1 MNRDL
6 ANASDVTLAMAIARW
21 DQEAL
26 AEVYRRN
33 AGPVFG
39 LARRVL
45 GDAAVAEEVVQEVFL
60 RLWHEPGRYDP
71 ERGSLRTFLLSQV
84 HSRAVDMLR
93 SDTARRQR
101 EVRATLVRRPRANMT
116 SSTSSWISQSPRGC
130 ATHWGSCNPASAAPS
145 NLPILAATPIGRWHQ
160 SSESPRAR
168 SRAASVQ
175 ACGECNHRSRPRD
188 WPSVKCNLPRR
199 TPDGCRGPYRV
210 RGTACRPLS

>member
-1 MNRDL
+1 
-6 ANASDVTLAMAIARW
+6 MAIARW

-84 HSRAVDMLR
+84 HSRSIDMLR
-93 SDTARRQR
+93 SDSARRQR
-101 EVRATLVRRPRANMT
+101 EVRDARSTASGQYDVEHEFLDIAVAEGVRDALGVLQPGERSAIELAYFGGPHLQRGGRHPRRARGHDQKPHPFRDAANAV
-116 SSTSSWISQSPRGC
+116 IARGQR
-130 ATHWGSCNPASAAPS
+130 N
-145 NLPILAATPIGRWHQ
+145 GRW
-160 SSESPRAR
+160 
-168 SRAASVQ
+168 
-175 ACGECNHRSRPRD
+175 
-188 WPSVKCNLPRR
+188 
-199 TPDGCRGPYRV
+199 
-210 RGTACRPLS
+210 

>member
-1 MNRDL
+1 MKRDL

-84 HSRAVDMLR
+84 HSRSVDMLR

-101 EVRATLVRRPRANMT
+101 EVRDARSTASGQYDVEHEFLDIAVAQGGRDAMGVLQPSERSAIELAYFGGHTYREVASILGEPEGTIKSRIRSGMRRMQ
-116 SSTSSWISQSPRGC
+116 SS
-130 ATHWGSCNPASAAPS
+130 
-145 NLPILAATPIGRWHQ
+145 LAAKGLAVGKMQ
-160 SSESPRAR
+160 
-168 SRAASVQ
+168 
-175 ACGECNHRSRPRD
+175 
-188 WPSVKCNLPRR
+188 
-199 TPDGCRGPYRV
+199 
-210 RGTACRPLS
+210 TAEENP

>member
-1 MNRDL
+1 MKPDL
-6 ANASDVTLAMAIARW
+6 RNASDVTLAMAIARW

-101 EVRATLVRRPRANMT
+101 EVRDARSTASGQYDVEHEFLDIAVAEGVRDALGVLQPGERSAIELAYFGGHTYREVAVILGEPEGTIKSRIRSGMRRMH
-116 SSTSSWISQSPRGC
+116 SS
-130 ATHWGSCNPASAAPS
+130 
-145 NLPILAATPIGRWHQ
+145 LAAKGLAVGKMHPA
-160 SSESPRAR
+160 EENP
-168 SRAASVQ
+168 
-175 ACGECNHRSRPRD
+175 
-188 WPSVKCNLPRR
+188 
-199 TPDGCRGPYRV
+199 
-210 RGTACRPLS
+210 

>member
-1 MNRDL
+1 MKRDL

-45 GDAAVAEEVVQEVFL
+45 GDAAIAEEVVQEVFL

-101 EVRATLVRRPRANMT
+101 EVREARSTASGQYDVEHEFLDIAVAEGVRDALGVLQPGER
-116 SSTSSWISQSPRGC
+116 
-130 ATHWGSCNPASAAPS
+130 SAIELAYFGGHTYREVAV
-145 NLPILAATPIGRWHQ
+145 ILGEPEGTIKSRIRSGMRRMQ
-160 SSESPRAR
+160 SSLSAKGL
-168 SRAASVQ
+168 AVGKMQ
-175 ACGECNHRSRPRD
+175 
-188 WPSVKCNLPRR
+188 
-199 TPDGCRGPYRV
+199 
-210 RGTACRPLS
+210 TAEENP

>member
-1 MNRDL
+1 
-6 ANASDVTLAMAIARW
+6 MAIARW

-45 GDAAVAEEVVQEVFL
+45 ADAAVAEEVVQEVFL

-84 HSRAVDMLR
+84 HSRSVDMLR

-101 EVRATLVRRPRANMT
+101 EVRDARSTASGQYDVEHEFLDIAVAEGVRDAMGVLQPGERSAIELAYFGGHTYREVASILGEPEGTIKSRIRSGMRRMQ
-116 SSTSSWISQSPRGC
+116 SS
-130 ATHWGSCNPASAAPS
+130 
-145 NLPILAATPIGRWHQ
+145 LAAKGLAVGKMQPA
-160 SSESPRAR
+160 EENP
-168 SRAASVQ
+168 
-175 ACGECNHRSRPRD
+175 
-188 WPSVKCNLPRR
+188 
-199 TPDGCRGPYRV
+199 
-210 RGTACRPLS
+210 

>member
-1 MNRDL
+1 MKRDL

-84 HSRAVDMLR
+84 HSRSVDMLR

-101 EVRATLVRRPRANMT
+101 EVRDARSTASGQYDVEHEFLDIAVAEGVRDAMGVLQPGERSAIELAYFGGHTYREVASILGEPEGTIKSRIRSGMRRMQ
-116 SSTSSWISQSPRGC
+116 SS
-130 ATHWGSCNPASAAPS
+130 
-145 NLPILAATPIGRWHQ
+145 LAAKGLAVGKMQPA
-160 SSESPRAR
+160 EENP
-168 SRAASVQ
+168 
-175 ACGECNHRSRPRD
+175 
-188 WPSVKCNLPRR
+188 
-199 TPDGCRGPYRV
+199 
-210 RGTACRPLS
+210 

>member
-6 ANASDVTLAMAIARW
+6 ANASDVTLAMAISRW

-84 HSRAVDMLR
+84 HSRSVDMLR

-101 EVRATLVRRPRANMT
+101 EVRDARSTASGQYDVEHEFLDIAVAEGVRDAMGVLQPGERSAIELAYFGGHTYREVASILGEPEGTIKSRIRSGMRRMQ
-116 SSTSSWISQSPRGC
+116 SS
-130 ATHWGSCNPASAAPS
+130 
-145 NLPILAATPIGRWHQ
+145 LAAKGLAVGKMQPA
-160 SSESPRAR
+160 EENP
-168 SRAASVQ
+168 
-175 ACGECNHRSRPRD
+175 
-188 WPSVKCNLPRR
+188 
-199 TPDGCRGPYRV
+199 
-210 RGTACRPLS
+210 

>member
-6 ANASDVTLAMAIARW
+6 ANASDVTLAMAISRW

-84 HSRAVDMLR
+84 HSRSVDMLR

-101 EVRATLVRRPRANMT
+101 EVRDARSTASGQYDVEHDFLDIAVAEGVRDAMGVLQPGERSAIELAYFGGHTYREVASILGEPEGTIKSRIRSGMRRMQ
-116 SSTSSWISQSPRGC
+116 SS
-130 ATHWGSCNPASAAPS
+130 
-145 NLPILAATPIGRWHQ
+145 LAAKGLAVGKMQPA
-160 SSESPRAR
+160 EENP
-168 SRAASVQ
+168 
-175 ACGECNHRSRPRD
+175 
-188 WPSVKCNLPRR
+188 
-199 TPDGCRGPYRV
+199 
-210 RGTACRPLS
+210 

>member
-1 MNRDL
+1 MKSDL
-6 ANASDVTLAMAIARW
+6 RNASDVTLAMAIARW

-84 HSRAVDMLR
+84 HSRSVDMLR

-101 EVRATLVRRPRANMT
+101 EVRDARSTASGQYDVEHEFLDIAVAEGVRNALGVLQPGERSAIELAYFGGHTYREVAAILGEPEGTIKSRIRSGMRRMQ
-116 SSTSSWISQSPRGC
+116 SS
-130 ATHWGSCNPASAAPS
+130 
-145 NLPILAATPIGRWHQ
+145 LAAKGLAVGKMQPA
-160 SSESPRAR
+160 EENP
-168 SRAASVQ
+168 
-175 ACGECNHRSRPRD
+175 
-188 WPSVKCNLPRR
+188 
-199 TPDGCRGPYRV
+199 
-210 RGTACRPLS
+210 

>member
-1 MNRDL
+1 MKQDL
-6 ANASDVTLAMAIARW
+6 RNAGDVTLAMAIARW

-84 HSRAVDMLR
+84 HSRSVDMLR

-101 EVRATLVRRPRANMT
+101 EVRDARSTASGQYDVEHEFLDIAVAEGVRDALGVLQPGERSAIELAYFGGHTYREVAVILGEPEGTIKSRIRSGMRRMQ
-116 SSTSSWISQSPRGC
+116 SS
-130 ATHWGSCNPASAAPS
+130 
-145 NLPILAATPIGRWHQ
+145 LAAKGLAVGKMQ
-160 SSESPRAR
+160 
-168 SRAASVQ
+168 
-175 ACGECNHRSRPRD
+175 
-188 WPSVKCNLPRR
+188 
-199 TPDGCRGPYRV
+199 
-210 RGTACRPLS
+210 TAEENP

>member
-84 HSRAVDMLR
+84 HSRSVDMLR

-101 EVRATLVRRPRANMT
+101 EVRDARSTASGQYDVEHEFLDIAVAEGVRDAMGVLQPGERSAIELAYFGGHTYREVASILGEPEGTIKSRIRSGMRRMQ
-116 SSTSSWISQSPRGC
+116 SS
-130 ATHWGSCNPASAAPS
+130 
-145 NLPILAATPIGRWHQ
+145 LAAKGLAVGKMQ
-160 SSESPRAR
+160 
-168 SRAASVQ
+168 
-175 ACGECNHRSRPRD
+175 
-188 WPSVKCNLPRR
+188 
-199 TPDGCRGPYRV
+199 
-210 RGTACRPLS
+210 TAEENP

>member
-45 GDAAVAEEVVQEVFL
+45 ADAAVAEEVVQEVFL

-84 HSRAVDMLR
+84 HSRSVDMLR

-101 EVRATLVRRPRANMT
+101 EVRDARSTASGQYDVEHEFLDIAVAEGVRDAMGVLQPSERSAIELAYFGGHTYREVASILGEPEGTIKSRIRSGMRRMQ
-116 SSTSSWISQSPRGC
+116 SS
-130 ATHWGSCNPASAAPS
+130 
-145 NLPILAATPIGRWHQ
+145 LAAKGLAVGKMQ
-160 SSESPRAR
+160 
-168 SRAASVQ
+168 
-175 ACGECNHRSRPRD
+175 
-188 WPSVKCNLPRR
+188 
-199 TPDGCRGPYRV
+199 
-210 RGTACRPLS
+210 TAEENP

>member
-101 EVRATLVRRPRANMT
+101 EVREARSTASGQYDVEHEFLDIAVAEGVRDALGVLQPGERSAIELAYFGGHTYREVAVILGEPEGTIKSRIRSGMRRMQT
-116 SSTSSWISQSPRGC
+116 S
-130 ATHWGSCNPASAAPS
+130 
-145 NLPILAATPIGRWHQ
+145 LAAKGLAVGKMQ
-160 SSESPRAR
+160 
-168 SRAASVQ
+168 
-175 ACGECNHRSRPRD
+175 
-188 WPSVKCNLPRR
+188 
-199 TPDGCRGPYRV
+199 
-210 RGTACRPLS
+210 TAEENP

>member
-1 MNRDL
+1 MKRDL

-101 EVRATLVRRPRANMT
+101 EVRDARSTASGQYDVEHEFLDIAVAEGVRDAMGVLQPSERSAIELAYFGGHTYREVASILGEPEGTIKSRIRSGMRRMQ
-116 SSTSSWISQSPRGC
+116 SS
-130 ATHWGSCNPASAAPS
+130 
-145 NLPILAATPIGRWHQ
+145 LAAKGLAVGKMQPA
-160 SSESPRAR
+160 EENP
-168 SRAASVQ
+168 
-175 ACGECNHRSRPRD
+175 
-188 WPSVKCNLPRR
+188 
-199 TPDGCRGPYRV
+199 
-210 RGTACRPLS
+210 

>member
-1 MNRDL
+1 MKRDL

-84 HSRAVDMLR
+84 HSRSVDMLR

-101 EVRATLVRRPRANMT
+101 EVRDARSTASGQYDVEHEFLDIAVAQGVRDAMGVLQPSERSAIELAYFGGHTYREVASILGEPEGTIKSRIRSGMRRMQ
-116 SSTSSWISQSPRGC
+116 SS
-130 ATHWGSCNPASAAPS
+130 
-145 NLPILAATPIGRWHQ
+145 LAAKGLAVGKMQPA
-160 SSESPRAR
+160 EENP
-168 SRAASVQ
+168 
-175 ACGECNHRSRPRD
+175 
-188 WPSVKCNLPRR
+188 
-199 TPDGCRGPYRV
+199 
-210 RGTACRPLS
+210 

>member
-1 MNRDL
+1 MKRDL

-101 EVRATLVRRPRANMT
+101 EVRDARSTASGQYDVEHEFLDIAVAEGVRDAMGVLQPSERSAIELAYFGGHTYREVASILGEPEGTIKSRIRSGMRRMQ
-116 SSTSSWISQSPRGC
+116 SS
-130 ATHWGSCNPASAAPS
+130 
-145 NLPILAATPIGRWHQ
+145 LAAKGLAVGKMQ
-160 SSESPRAR
+160 
-168 SRAASVQ
+168 
-175 ACGECNHRSRPRD
+175 
-188 WPSVKCNLPRR
+188 
-199 TPDGCRGPYRV
+199 
-210 RGTACRPLS
+210 TAEENP

>member
-1 MNRDL
+1 MKRDL

-84 HSRAVDMLR
+84 HSRSVDMLR

-101 EVRATLVRRPRANMT
+101 EVRDARSTASGQYDVEHEFLDIAVAEGVRDAMGVLQPGERSAIELAYFGGHTYREVASILGEPEGTIKSRIRSGMRRMQ
-116 SSTSSWISQSPRGC
+116 SS
-130 ATHWGSCNPASAAPS
+130 
-145 NLPILAATPIGRWHQ
+145 LAAKGLAVGKMQ
-160 SSESPRAR
+160 
-168 SRAASVQ
+168 
-175 ACGECNHRSRPRD
+175 
-188 WPSVKCNLPRR
+188 
-199 TPDGCRGPYRV
+199 
-210 RGTACRPLS
+210 TAEENP

>member
-1 MNRDL
+1 MKRDL

-101 EVRATLVRRPRANMT
+101 EVREARSTASGQYDVEHEFLDIAVAEGVRDALGVLQPGERSAIELAYFGGHTYREVAVILGEPEGTIKSRIRSGMRRMQ
-116 SSTSSWISQSPRGC
+116 SS
-130 ATHWGSCNPASAAPS
+130 
-145 NLPILAATPIGRWHQ
+145 LAAKGLAVGKMQ
-160 SSESPRAR
+160 
-168 SRAASVQ
+168 
-175 ACGECNHRSRPRD
+175 
-188 WPSVKCNLPRR
+188 
-199 TPDGCRGPYRV
+199 
-210 RGTACRPLS
+210 TAEENP

>member
-1 MNRDL
+1 MKPDL
-6 ANASDVTLAMAIARW
+6 RNASDVTLAMAIARW
-21 DQEAL
+21 DQGAL

-93 SDTARRQR
+93 SDTAAAPTAKSGTPDRQR
-101 EVRATLVRRPRANMT
+101 QANMT
-116 SSTSSWISQSPRGC
+116 SSTSSWTSP
-130 ATHWGSCNPASAAPS
+130 
-145 NLPILAATPIGRWHQ
+145 
-160 SSESPRAR
+160 
-168 SRAASVQ
+168 
-175 ACGECNHRSRPRD
+175 
-188 WPSVKCNLPRR
+188 
-199 TPDGCRGPYRV
+199 
-210 RGTACRPLS
+210 

>member
-84 HSRAVDMLR
+84 HSRSVDMLR

-101 EVRATLVRRPRANMT
+101 EVRDARSTASGQYDVEHEFLDIAVAEGVRDAMGVLQPGERSAIELAYFGGHTYREVASILGEPEGTIKSRIRSGMRRMQ
-116 SSTSSWISQSPRGC
+116 SS
-130 ATHWGSCNPASAAPS
+130 
-145 NLPILAATPIGRWHQ
+145 LAAKGLAVGKMQPA
-160 SSESPRAR
+160 EENP
-168 SRAASVQ
+168 
-175 ACGECNHRSRPRD
+175 
-188 WPSVKCNLPRR
+188 
-199 TPDGCRGPYRV
+199 
-210 RGTACRPLS
+210 

>member
-45 GDAAVAEEVVQEVFL
+45 ADAAVAEEVVQEVFL

-84 HSRAVDMLR
+84 HSRSVDMLR

-101 EVRATLVRRPRANMT
+101 EVRDARSTASGQYDVEHEFLDIAVAEGVRDAMGVLQPGERSAIELAYFGGHTYREVASILGEPEGTIKSRIRSGMRRMQ
-116 SSTSSWISQSPRGC
+116 SS
-130 ATHWGSCNPASAAPS
+130 
-145 NLPILAATPIGRWHQ
+145 LAAKGLAVGKMQPA
-160 SSESPRAR
+160 EENP
-168 SRAASVQ
+168 
-175 ACGECNHRSRPRD
+175 
-188 WPSVKCNLPRR
+188 
-199 TPDGCRGPYRV
+199 
-210 RGTACRPLS
+210 

>member
-1 MNRDL
+1 MKPDL
-6 ANASDVTLAMAIARW
+6 RNAGDVALAMAIARW

-45 GDAAVAEEVVQEVFL
+45 GDAALAEEVVQEVFL
-60 RLWHEPGRYDP
+60 RLWHEAGRFDP

-101 EVRATLVRRPRANMT
+101 EVRDARSTASGQYDVEHEFLDIAVAEGVRDALGVLQPGERSAIELAYFGGHTYREVAVILGEPEGTIKSRIRSGMRRMQ
-116 SSTSSWISQSPRGC
+116 SS
-130 ATHWGSCNPASAAPS
+130 
-145 NLPILAATPIGRWHQ
+145 LAAKGLAVGKMQPA
-160 SSESPRAR
+160 EENP
-168 SRAASVQ
+168 
-175 ACGECNHRSRPRD
+175 
-188 WPSVKCNLPRR
+188 
-199 TPDGCRGPYRV
+199 
-210 RGTACRPLS
+210 

>member
-45 GDAAVAEEVVQEVFL
+45 ADAAVAEEVVQEVFL

-84 HSRAVDMLR
+84 HSRSVDMLR

-101 EVRATLVRRPRANMT
+101 EVRDARSTASGQYDVEHEFLDIAVAEGVRDAMGVLQPGERSAIELAYFGGHTYREVASILGEPEGTIKSRIRSGMRRMQ
-116 SSTSSWISQSPRGC
+116 SS
-130 ATHWGSCNPASAAPS
+130 
-145 NLPILAATPIGRWHQ
+145 LAAKGLAVGKMQ
-160 SSESPRAR
+160 
-168 SRAASVQ
+168 
-175 ACGECNHRSRPRD
+175 
-188 WPSVKCNLPRR
+188 
-199 TPDGCRGPYRV
+199 
-210 RGTACRPLS
+210 TAEENP

>member
-84 HSRAVDMLR
+84 HSRSVDMLR

-101 EVRATLVRRPRANMT
+101 EVRDARSTASGQYDVEHEFLDIAVAEGVRDAMGVLQPSERSAIELAYFGGHTYREVASILGEPEGTIKSRIRSGMRRMQ
-116 SSTSSWISQSPRGC
+116 SS
-130 ATHWGSCNPASAAPS
+130 
-145 NLPILAATPIGRWHQ
+145 LAAKGLAVGKMQ
-160 SSESPRAR
+160 
-168 SRAASVQ
+168 
-175 ACGECNHRSRPRD
+175 
-188 WPSVKCNLPRR
+188 
-199 TPDGCRGPYRV
+199 
-210 RGTACRPLS
+210 TAEENP

>member
-101 EVRATLVRRPRANMT
+101 EVRDARSTASGQYDVEHEFLDIAVAEGVRDAMGVLQPSERSAIELAYFGGHTYREVASILGEPEGTIKSRIRSGMRRMQ
-116 SSTSSWISQSPRGC
+116 SS
-130 ATHWGSCNPASAAPS
+130 
-145 NLPILAATPIGRWHQ
+145 LAAKGLAVGKMQ
-160 SSESPRAR
+160 
-168 SRAASVQ
+168 
-175 ACGECNHRSRPRD
+175 
-188 WPSVKCNLPRR
+188 
-199 TPDGCRGPYRV
+199 
-210 RGTACRPLS
+210 TAEENP

>member
-1 MNRDL
+1 MKSDL
-6 ANASDVTLAMAIARW
+6 RNAGDVTLAMAIARW

-84 HSRAVDMLR
+84 HSRSVDMLR
-93 SDTARRQR
+93 SDSARRQR
-101 EVRATLVRRPRANMT
+101 EVRDARSTASGQYDVEHEFLDIAVAEGVRDALGVLQPGERSAIELAYFGGHTYREVATILGEPEGTIKSRIRSGMRRMQ
-116 SSTSSWISQSPRGC
+116 SS
-130 ATHWGSCNPASAAPS
+130 
-145 NLPILAATPIGRWHQ
+145 LAAKGLAVGKMQPA
-160 SSESPRAR
+160 EENP
-168 SRAASVQ
+168 
-175 ACGECNHRSRPRD
+175 
-188 WPSVKCNLPRR
+188 
-199 TPDGCRGPYRV
+199 
-210 RGTACRPLS
+210 

>member
-1 MNRDL
+1 MKPDL
-6 ANASDVTLAMAIARW
+6 RNASDVTLAMAIARW

-84 HSRAVDMLR
+84 HSRSVDMLR

-101 EVRATLVRRPRANMT
+101 EVRDARSTASGHYDVEHEFLDIAVAEGVRDALGVLQAGERSAIELAYFGGHTYREVAAILGEPEGTIKSRIRSGMRRMQ
-116 SSTSSWISQSPRGC
+116 SS
-130 ATHWGSCNPASAAPS
+130 
-145 NLPILAATPIGRWHQ
+145 LAAKGLAVGKMQPA
-160 SSESPRAR
+160 EENP
-168 SRAASVQ
+168 
-175 ACGECNHRSRPRD
+175 
-188 WPSVKCNLPRR
+188 
-199 TPDGCRGPYRV
+199 
-210 RGTACRPLS
+210 

>member
-1 MNRDL
+1 MKRDL

-84 HSRAVDMLR
+84 HSRSVDMLR
-93 SDTARRQR
+93 SDNARRQR
-101 EVRATLVRRPRANMT
+101 EVKDARSTASGQYDVEHEFLDIAVAEGVRDAMGVLQPGERSAIELAYFGGHTYREVASILGEPEGTIKSRIRSGMRRMQ
-116 SSTSSWISQSPRGC
+116 SS
-130 ATHWGSCNPASAAPS
+130 
-145 NLPILAATPIGRWHQ
+145 LAAKGLAVGKMQPA
-160 SSESPRAR
+160 EENP
-168 SRAASVQ
+168 
-175 ACGECNHRSRPRD
+175 
-188 WPSVKCNLPRR
+188 
-199 TPDGCRGPYRV
+199 
-210 RGTACRPLS
+210 

>member
-1 MNRDL
+1 MKRDL

-84 HSRAVDMLR
+84 HSRSVDMLR
-93 SDTARRQR
+93 ADTARRQR
-101 EVRATLVRRPRANMT
+101 EVRDARSTASGQYDVEHEFLDIAVAEGVRDAMGVLQPGERSAIELAYFGGHTYREVASILGEPEGTIKSRIRSGMRRMQ
-116 SSTSSWISQSPRGC
+116 SS
-130 ATHWGSCNPASAAPS
+130 
-145 NLPILAATPIGRWHQ
+145 LAAKGLAVGKMQ
-160 SSESPRAR
+160 
-168 SRAASVQ
+168 
-175 ACGECNHRSRPRD
+175 
-188 WPSVKCNLPRR
+188 
-199 TPDGCRGPYRV
+199 
-210 RGTACRPLS
+210 TAEENP